1 MINKFTFNEK
11 MLLKDGTPFFP
22 IMGEL
27 HYSRLDKKR
36 WEDSLYKMKAGGVD
50 IVSSYCIW
58 IHHEEVKGEYDF
70 YGNKDLKEF
79 VETCKK
85 VGIHLFLRIGPWSHG
100 EVRNGGFP
108 DWLLDYGDILRSN
121 SPTYFELV
129 KDYYTSLY
137 DQVKGLF
144 LKDGGPIIGVQ
155 IENEYGHVG
164 GLTGEEGE
172 THMRTLCNMA
182 KNIGYDVPYYTAT
195 GWGGAVT
202 GGMLPVMGGYCEA
215 PWDQSI
221 EEIEPSGN
229 YIFTH
234 ERNDHNIGSDYGFGT
249 GITYDINKFPFLTAE
264 LGGGLQVTKHRRPV
278 AHSKDI
284 GAMSMAKLGSGVNLL
299 GYYMYHGGTNPEGKL
314 TTLEESKA
322 TGSPNDL
329 PVLNYDFRAALRQY
343 GQISE
348 TFKEIKLLA
357 MFTKDF
363 GEELCGLPAV
373 IPEDN
378 PLQQTDNENLRY
390 SYRRNESTGY
400 VFANNYQ
407 RRQIMAEHKDVIL
420 KAKVL
425 DEVIEF
431 PKRDIKNGEFF
442 FYPFNKKVKGGLIK
456 YIMATPLCKIDMEE
470 KEMLFLYSDI
480 EPLAKYENW
489 TGETTVIIL
498 TREEAKNA
506 YKVKLD
512 KKEHL
517 IVSSNPVLQKEN
529 YLEIIVQGSEPIKV
543 YPAFDNTPDKYELVE
558 STKEYGVYR
567 QKDSYDTFKEY
578 GAEVEVKEIE
588 KSDTTIK
595 YELNIQYKGDRQKGD
610 FWLKLD
616 YAGNVTRIYEK
627 GKMINDHFYTG
638 EPLEISLGYF
648 GYPSRLVMEI
658 DALNKDEKV
667 FLETWPEFKGSKA
680 YELIGVKVTPEVRNR
695 I

>member
-1 MINKFTFNEK
+1 
-11 MLLKDGTPFFP
+11 
-22 IMGEL
+22 
-27 HYSRLDKKR
+27 
-36 WEDSLYKMKAGGVD
+36 
-50 IVSSYCIW
+50 
-58 IHHEEVKGEYDF
+58 
-70 YGNKDLKEF
+70 
-79 VETCKK
+79 
-85 VGIHLFLRIGPWSHG
+85 
-100 EVRNGGFP
+100 
-108 DWLLDYGDILRSN
+108 
-121 SPTYFELV
+121 
-129 KDYYTSLY
+129 
-137 DQVKGLF
+137 
-144 LKDGGPIIGVQ
+144 
-155 IENEYGHVG
+155 
-164 GLTGEEGE
+164 
-172 THMRTLCNMA
+172 
-182 KNIGYDVPYYTAT
+182 
-195 GWGGAVT
+195 
-202 GGMLPVMGGYCEA
+202 
-215 PWDQSI
+215 
-221 EEIEPSGN
+221 
-229 YIFTH
+229 
-234 ERNDHNIGSDYGFGT
+234 
-249 GITYDINKFPFLTAE
+249 
-264 LGGGLQVTKHRRPV
+264 
-278 AHSKDI
+278 
-284 GAMSMAKLGSGVNLL
+284 
-299 GYYMYHGGTNPEGKL
+299 
-314 TTLEESKA
+314 
-322 TGSPNDL
+322 
-329 PVLNYDFRAALRQY
+329 
-343 GQISE
+343 
-348 TFKEIKLLA
+348 

-400 VFANNYQ
+400 VFVNNYQ

-425 DEVIEF
+425 DEIIGF
-431 PKRDIKNGEFF
+431 PKRDIKNEEFF
-442 FYPFNKKVKGGLIK
+442 LYPFNKKVKGGLIK